1 MALKNFLSFH
11 SNWTPRPAYSTGI
24 AYAAFP
30 SSRLN
35 GFYFTN
41 GIQYLKIIFLAS
53 LKLLSKI
60 IDVRILRRCV
70 MYRDTYADVNKSVAY
85 TGVKGIIEMIQKHG
99 EWSFVGCV

>member
-1 MALKNFLSFH
+1 MKLRPNEPVKFKQSTEIGPHEFLSFH

-41 GIQYLKIIFLAS
+41 GIQYLKIIFLA
-53 LKLLSKI
+53 
-60 IDVRILRRCV
+60 
-70 MYRDTYADVNKSVAY
+70 
-85 TGVKGIIEMIQKHG
+85 
-99 EWSFVGCV
+99 